1 MKPLVHVICDYA
13 PGDLAFSEICSA
25 LGQCLPEKF
34 QWQLT
39 SIPSFETV
47 ATGFVVAQLG
57 LQHEG
62 LRPKEMVIY
71 ANCAPRKDR
80 SAARKNNE
88 GEGLLYGV
96 LENGVPV
103 VAVNSGYSLSFV
115 RDNFKEL
122 WSVKVKKGGSQFRS
136 RDIFPP
142 IVGKTAFGEIDFLKR
157 RLDPHE
163 VIPAIPNGMVA
174 YVDSFGNLK
183 TSYREGDRRLKG
195 LEAGQ
200 RIYARINGLRF
211 AMTVATG
218 SFNVKEGDIAFAPGS
233 SGHDRRY
240 WEIFQ
245 RGGSAWD
252 TFRRPSSGATIQLEF
267 S

>member
-1 MKPLVHVICDYA
+1 MKPLLHVICDYA

-25 LGQCLPEKF
+25 LGQCLPPEF
-34 QWQLT
+34 RWQLT

-57 LQHEG
+57 LQNEK
-62 LRPKEMVIY
+62 LRPKKMVIY

-96 LENGVPV
+96 LDNGVQV

-115 RDNFKEL
+115 RDNLREL

-142 IVGKTAFGEIDFLKR
+142 IVGSTAAGNLDFLKK
-157 RLDPHE
+157 RLDPRA

-183 TSYREGDRRLKG
+183 TSYRDGDRRLKG
-195 LEAGQ
+195 LQAGQ

-211 AMTVATG
+211 AATVATG

-233 SGHDRRY
+233 SGHNRRY

-252 TFRRPSSGATIQLEF
+252 TFRRPASGATIQLEF